1 MLGRVNRPVRPVGV
15 AGPAAAYEL
24 AVVTDPGSRLL
35 HTAGIVGSRPD
46 GSVADEV
53 GEQASEA
60 WRTITAVLAEAGFE
74 ATDVISYTTYLV
86 AGEDPVQVMTVRDAF
101 FDGHTAASTLVVVP
115 ALARPE
121 WKVEIAV
128 IAARAE

>member
-1 MLGRVNRPVRPVGV
+1 MNRPVRPVGV
-15 AGPAAAYEL
+15 APPAAAYEL
-24 AVVTDPGSRLL
+24 GVVTEAGARLL
-35 HTAGIVGSRPD
+35 HTAGIVGTRPD
-46 GSVADEV
+46 GSLAEEV

-74 ATDVISYTTYLV
+74 PTDIVGYTTYLV
-86 AGEDPVQVMTVRDAF
+86 AGEDPTQVMIVRDAF
-101 FDGHTAASTLVVVP
+101 FDGHTAASTLVFVP

-128 IAARAE
+128 VAARAD